1 MSDIG
6 RLWLFHESYG
16 FRVIPPPMDYDSF
29 VKLLLICANGDGR
42 ITAPER
48 EWIVGWV
55 DAFGGPASALDLCRS
70 YDGHGDIGT
79 IVEAS
84 PGVRM
89 SATAIIYYGIYAA
102 EADGELHPGEV
113 AALKKVAAGLGISPE
128 KVDGLIDLYYEERA
142 LRAKRLR
149 HIYPEGIPFQS

>member
-16 FRVIPPPMDYDSF
+16 FKVIPPPMDYDSFVKLLLICANGDGRITAPEREGARRKSHDKRGDLRIYMGLLCLFDESYVLRVIPPPMDYDSF

-55 DAFGGPASALDLCRS
+55 DAFGGPASALDLC
-70 YDGHGDIGT
+70 
-79 IVEAS
+79 
-84 PGVRM
+84 
-89 SATAIIYYGIYAA
+89 
-102 EADGELHPGEV
+102 
-113 AALKKVAAGLGISPE
+113 
-128 KVDGLIDLYYEERA
+128 
-142 LRAKRLR
+142 
-149 HIYPEGIPFQS
+149 